1 MKKLMFLTPLCL
13 VLNTNNVFAGSAPAQ
28 ISCFNKTIGLS
39 VKGTIPADE
48 DELNLV
54 ISQKGNKRTMTSEN
68 TTTNVISAFN
78 NKVFTLTVN
87 ENNGAD
93 LILYA
98 IPKTVTSKT
107 GNRLIDAKFD
117 AILKTAPKPNIKNP
131 ASYNDYFHNIKM
143 SCEYHYSI

>member
-1 MKKLMFLTPLCL
+1 MKNLTLLTPICL
-13 VLNTNNVFAGSAPAQ
+13 ILATNSVFAGSAPAQ
-28 ISCFNKTIGLS
+28 ISCINKTISLS

-48 DELNLV
+48 EELNLV
-54 ISQKGNKRTMTSEN
+54 ISQKGNKKVMTSEN
-68 TTTNVISAFN
+68 TTTNVIRAFN
-78 NKVFTLTVN
+78 NQVFTLSIN

-98 IPKTVTSKT
+98 IPKTVASKT

-117 AILKTAPKPNIKNP
+117 AILKTAPKPNIKDP
-131 ASYNDYFHNIKM
+131 SSYNDYFHNIKM